1 MYLNAIIIQRAN
13 EQLALA
19 MSIISCAGA
28 VYIMSVAEKI
38 PIIQTTNNMLKGS
51 QFDANKLILSPAAIC
66 V

>member
-19 MSIISCAGA
+19 MSIISCA